1 MKRPDNPSKIEIEAI
16 CVRLDP
22 DCLDGLDEFAA
33 SEKDAPCRSEAVRRI
48 LHDWFVRHG
57 YLND

>member
-1 MKRPDNPSKIEIEAI
+1 MKRPDNPSQIEFEAL

-22 DCLDGLDEFAA
+22 DCMDVLDEFAA
-33 SEKDAPCRSEAVRRI
+33 SEKDEPCRSEAVRRI
-48 LHDWFVRHG
+48 LRDWFVRHG